1 MTVAAKKTP
10 WKLCA
15 QVGKN
20 GGRFGDEL
28 RSFFRHPPL
37 TDVHAHA
44 ELAARAA
51 EAAAAQDHF
60 WDLHDLLFAHQD
72 ELEFE
77 DLVGYAADLGLD
89 VAQFTRDL
97 DDERYAERVRQDVAS
112 AEASGARGT
121 RRASSATSDTPA
133 PTTPAHSDASSPRRA
148 QPAAIAPNLR

>member
-60 WDLHDLLFAHQD
+60 WDLRDLLFAHQD

-112 AEASGARGT
+112 AEASGAR
-121 RRASSATSDTPA
+121 DTTCFIGDQRHTGPY
-133 PTTPAHSDASSPRRA
+133 DASTLARELAATRA
-148 QPAAIAPNLR
+148 PAATAPNLR